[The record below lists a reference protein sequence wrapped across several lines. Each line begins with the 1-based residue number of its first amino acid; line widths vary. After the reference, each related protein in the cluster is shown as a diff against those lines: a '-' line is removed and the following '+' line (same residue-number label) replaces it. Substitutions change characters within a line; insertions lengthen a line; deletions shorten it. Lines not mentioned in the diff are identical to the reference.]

1 MRMRI
6 TNRDCEIGVVVM
18 GVWSFFIDSS
28 ENEVIVIWELDWV
41 LLEIISLCDG
51 VIVIT
56 LYKHKENDE

>member
-1 MRMRI
+1 
-6 TNRDCEIGVVVM
+6 VVVM